1 MKDRIKEQSIRFF
14 ERKGFSETSI
24 QDIVEALNVTKG
36 TFYYYYSSK
45 EQLLMEIHKE
55 YIDDLLERQRKI
67 TDSGVN
73 QKEKLKGIIQLL
85 ISDIARNGDSGKV
98 FFREM
103 RHLTEENAIEIKKS
117 REQFRLTIE
126 ETIRLGMEKGE
137 FRQHLRPDMTALA
150 VLGITNWTY
159 QWFNASGELAADELA
174 EIYSSIVLDGINTR
188 NEGEDGS

>member
-1 MKDRIKEQSIRFF
+1 MKDRIKAQSISLF

-45 EQLLMEIHKE
+45 EQLLMDIHKE
-55 YIDDLLERQRKI
+55 YIDDLLQRQKKI
-67 TDSGVN
+67 IGSGVS
-73 QKEKLKGIIQLL
+73 QKDKLKGIIHLL
-85 ISDIARNGDSGKV
+85 ISDIERNGDSGKV

-103 RHLTEENAIEIKKS
+103 RHLTEDNAADIKKR

-126 ETIRLGMEKGE
+126 EIIRQGVQTGE
-137 FRQHLRPDMTALA
+137 FRKQLRSDMTALA

-159 QWFNASGELAADELA
+159 QWFNAHGELAADELA
-174 EIYSSIVLDGINTR
+174 EIYSSIVLEGINTR
-188 NEGEDGS
+188 NEGVDGP

>member
-1 MKDRIKEQSIRFF
+1 MAMKDRIKEQSISLF

-45 EQLLMEIHKE
+45 EQLLMNIHKE
-55 YIDDLLERQRKI
+55 YIVDLLERQRKI
-67 TDSGVN
+67 IDSGTS
-73 QKEKLKGIIQLL
+73 QKEKLKGIIHLL
-85 ISDIARNGDSGKV
+85 ISDIARNGNSGKV

-103 RHLTEENAIEIKKS
+103 RHLTEEHATDIKKR

-126 ETIRLGMEKGE
+126 ETIRRGMETGE
-137 FRQHLRPDMTALA
+137 FRKQLRADITALA

-159 QWFNASGELAADELA
+159 QWFNTSGELKAEELT
-174 EIYSSIVLDGINTR
+174 EIFSSIVLDGINDR
-188 NEGEDGS
+188 NEK

>member
-1 MKDRIKEQSIRFF
+1 MKDKIKAQSISLF
-14 ERKGFSETSI
+14 EKKGFSETSI

-45 EQLLMEIHKE
+45 EQLLMDIHKE
-55 YIDDLLERQRKI
+55 YIDDLLQRQQRI
-67 TDSGVN
+67 LGTDES
-73 QKEKLKGIIQLL
+73 QKDKLKGIIHLL

-103 RHLTEENAIEIKKS
+103 RHLTEDNATDIKRR
-117 REQFRLTIE
+117 REKFRLNIE
-126 ETIRLGMEKGE
+126 GIIRNGAQTGE
-137 FRQHLRPDMTALA
+137 FRKQLRPDMTALA

-174 EIYSSIVLDGINTR
+174 EIYSSIVLEGINDR
-188 NEGEDGS
+188 NEG

>member
-1 MKDRIKEQSIRFF
+1 MKDKIKEQSIHLF

-45 EQLLMEIHKE
+45 EQLLMDIHKE
-55 YIDDLLERQRKI
+55 YIDDLLQRQKKI
-67 TDSGVN
+67 MDSGES
-73 QKEKLKGIIQLL
+73 QKNKLKDIIHLL

-103 RHLTEENAIEIKKS
+103 RHLTQDNAADIKRR
-117 REQFRLTIE
+117 REQFRLNIE
-126 ETIRLGMEKGE
+126 EIIRYGAGNGE
-137 FRQHLRPDMTALA
+137 FRKQLRPDMTALA

-159 QWFNASGELAADELA
+159 QWFNSNGELAADELA
-174 EIYSSIVLDGINTR
+174 ELYSSIVLDGINER
-188 NEGEDGS
+188 NEG

>member
-1 MKDRIKEQSIRFF
+1 MKDRIKEQSISLF

-45 EQLLMEIHKE
+45 EQLLMNIHKE

-67 TDSGVN
+67 IDSSTS
-73 QKEKLKGIIQLL
+73 QKEKLKGIIHLL

-103 RHLTEENAIEIKKS
+103 RHLTEEHATDIKKR

-126 ETIRLGMEKGE
+126 ETIRRGMETGE
-137 FRQHLRPDMTALA
+137 FRKQLRADITALA

-159 QWFNASGELAADELA
+159 QWFNTSGELKADELT
-174 EIYSSIVLDGINTR
+174 EIYSSIVLDGINDR
-188 NEGEDGS
+188 NEK

>member
-1 MKDRIKEQSIRFF
+1 MKDKIKEQSISLF

-45 EQLLMEIHKE
+45 EQLLMDIHKE
-55 YIDDLLERQRKI
+55 YIDDLLQRQQKI
-67 TDSGVN
+67 LDSGES
-73 QKEKLKGIIQLL
+73 QKEKLKSVIHLL

-103 RHLTEENAIEIKKS
+103 RHLTEDNATDIKKR
-117 REQFRLTIE
+117 REQFRLNIE
-126 ETIRLGMEKGE
+126 EIIRRGAKTGE
-137 FRQHLRPDMTALA
+137 FRKQLRPDMTALA

-174 EIYSSIVLDGINTR
+174 ELYSSIVLDGINDR
-188 NEGEDGS
+188 NEG

>member
-14 ERKGFSETSI
+14 EKKGFSETSI
-24 QDIVEALNVTKG
+24 QDIVAALNVTKG

-45 EQLLMEIHKE
+45 EQLLMDIHRE
-55 YIDDLLERQRKI
+55 YIDDLLQRQRKI
-67 TDSGVN
+67 IDSDTS
-73 QKEKLKGIIQLL
+73 QKDKLKGIIQLL

-103 RHLTEENAIEIKKS
+103 RHLTEDNAADIKKR
-117 REQFRLTIE
+117 REKFRLNIE
-126 ETIRLGMEKGE
+126 EIIRDGAEMGE
-137 FRQHLRPDMTALA
+137 FRKQLRPDMTALA

-174 EIYSSIVLDGINTR
+174 EIYSSIVLDGINAR
-188 NEGEDGS
+188 NEG

>member
-1 MKDRIKEQSIRFF
+1 MKDRIKERSIGLF

-55 YIDDLLERQRKI
+55 YIDDLLQRQRRI
-67 TDSGVN
+67 IDSGGS
-73 QKEKLKGIIQLL
+73 QKDKLKSVIHLL

-103 RHLTEENAIEIKKS
+103 RHLTEDNATDIKKR
-117 REQFRLTIE
+117 REQFRHNIE
-126 ETIRLGMEKGE
+126 EILRHGAESGE
-137 FRQHLRPDMTALA
+137 FRKQLRPDITALA

-159 QWFNASGELAADELA
+159 QWFNAKGELTADELA
-174 EIYSSIVLDGINTR
+174 EIYSSIVLDGIHTR
-188 NEGEDGS
+188 NEE